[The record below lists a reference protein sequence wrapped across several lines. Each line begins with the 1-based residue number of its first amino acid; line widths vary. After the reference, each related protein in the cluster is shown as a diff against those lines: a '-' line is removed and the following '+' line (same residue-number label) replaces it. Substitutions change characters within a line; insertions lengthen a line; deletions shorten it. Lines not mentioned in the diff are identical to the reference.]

1 MTNTLR
7 MFCKKSFWVATAFC
21 NPMIRNVSKK
31 ALQSPLH
38 NAGPE
43 WIKVAQNLIRY
54 KGSRIYYLRAKCK
67 GKQLKRSL
75 STKDRK
81 LDDRRPKEKL
91 LNMERD
97 LSQNATLTKSTSLN
111 VLITHWS
118 PARKLNLNPRLR
130 KEMRVVQRK
139 ISQTRYL

>member
-1 MTNTLR
+1 
-7 MFCKKSFWVATAFC
+7 
-21 NPMIRNVSKK
+21 MIRNVSKK

-43 WIKVAQNLIRY
+43 WIKVAQNLIRH
-54 KGSRIYYLRAKCK
+54 KCSRIYYLRAKCK

-97 LSQNATLTKSTSLN
+97 L
-111 VLITHWS
+111 
-118 PARKLNLNPRLR
+118 
-130 KEMRVVQRK
+130 
-139 ISQTRYL
+139 

>member
-1 MTNTLR
+1 
-7 MFCKKSFWVATAFC
+7 MFCKKSFKVATAFC

-31 ALQSPLH
+31 ALQSPSR

-43 WIKVAQNLIRY
+43 WITVAQNLIRHRD
-54 KGSRIYYLRAKCK
+54 SRIYYLRAKCK

-97 LSQNATLTKSTSLN
+97 LSKNATLTKSTSLN
-111 VLITHWS
+111 VLIAHWS
-118 PARKLNLNPRLR
+118 RARKLNLNPRLR